1 MKRRITALA
10 LCAALLL
17 CAGACSSLGEG
28 GSSPD
33 STPSSSVVESSP
45 TPTPSP
51 IPTPSPAPSPTP
63 ETETEEPSAAEEDPE
78 FEEAFDLN
86 PIDAQMNQDMA
97 TAASASAIQKVY
109 SSAVTRWERFIGT
122 LCAQGEE
129 TLTGEALAQ
138 FQDAQKAWE
147 EGLDDALQA
156 AQEENPDDAI
166 SAARAATEVYR
177 AQAKALCQLLYE
189 ATGSMPE
196 FPAIDGQ
203 AAG

>member
-45 TPTPSP
+45 T
-51 IPTPSPAPSPTP
+51 PTP

-109 SSAVTRWERFIGT
+109 SSAVTLWERFIST